1 MASDAG
7 AGEPAARRS
16 DPAAPSQ
23 PEYFVVGHC
32 SKAHGTKGEL
42 FVWPLTDH
50 PDVIFAAGQTLLRG
64 DHEGALLRSAP
75 SVVIEAARPFKRG
88 LLVKLEGYDT
98 REAADSL
105 ARQYL
110 LVPADRV
117 APLDEG
123 EAFYHEMLGMAVRTV
138 AGDNV
143 GAVREVYEAVP
154 SDLLEVVGDDGRVRL
169 VPFADRIVRELDRDR
184 RIIIIDPPEGLL
196 DL

>member
-1 MASDAG
+1 MTSDAG

-16 DPAAPSQ
+16 EPAGPSQ
-23 PEYFVVGHC
+23 PEHFVVGHC

-42 FVWPLTDH
+42 FVWPLTDN
-50 PDVIFAAGQTLLRG
+50 PDVIFAAGQTLLPG
-64 DHEGALLRSAP
+64 DHEGALLRGAP

-98 REAADSL
+98 REAADTL

-110 LVPADRV
+110 LVPAGRV

-123 EAFYHEMLGMAVRTV
+123 EAFYHEILGMAVRTV
-138 AGDNV
+138 TGDHV
-143 GAVREVYEAVP
+143 GTVREVYEAVP

-169 VPFADRIVRELDRDR
+169 VPYADRIVRELDRER
-184 RIIIIDPPEGLL
+184 RVIIIDPPDGLL